1 MKIRSEQLPGQLN
14 KQTAPVYLLS
24 GDEPLLREEALD
36 QLRKHLQSQGFSE
49 REVMHV
55 DSSFNVDNLL
65 HSANNL
71 SLFAEQKIIELR
83 FGAHKPNKQA
93 ADVLSQ
99 YLADPPQDNILIIS
113 ANKIDGAGKKS
124 AWYKTVDQKGVIV
137 EIWPV
142 ELAQLPD
149 WLRQRG
155 ASLGLQLKP
164 DAVQLLCDRIEGNLL
179 AADQE
184 LRKLSLLFGEQ
195 AIDAEIIL
203 EAVSDS
209 SRYDIYGLTDTVLRG
224 DAARALKIL
233 NVLQQDGTELPV
245 LLWAISREIRA
256 LTAVKLAQQSGQS
269 FDSVCQKEQIWGA
282 RKGLIRAAAPRTS
295 YPALEET
302 LIRAAQI
309 DRIIKGLQRG
319 DGWLEIR
326 QICLTLAGS
335 PLPLAPCH

>member
-1 MKIRSEQLPGQLN
+1 MKIRCEQLTGQLN

-36 QLRKHLQSQGFSE
+36 QLRKHLHAQGFSE

-93 ADVLSQ
+93 ADVLTQ
-99 YLADPPQDNILIIS
+99 YLSDPPQDNVLIIS
-113 ANKIDGAGKKS
+113 ADKIDGAGKKS

-137 EIWPV
+137 EIWPI
-142 ELAQLPD
+142 ELTQLPD
-149 WLRQRG
+149 WLRQR
-155 ASLGLQLKP
+155 ATALGLQLQA
-164 DAVQLLCDRIEGNLL
+164 DAVQLLCDRVEGNLL

-195 AIDAEIIL
+195 TIDADIIL

-224 DAARALKIL
+224 DAGRALKIL

-245 LLWAISREIRA
+245 VLWAISREIRA
-256 LTAVKLAQQSGQS
+256 LTAVKQGQHSGQS
-269 FDSVCQKEQIWGA
+269 FDSICQKEQIWGA
-282 RKGLIRAAAPRTS
+282 RKGLIRSAAQRVAH
-295 YPALEET
+295 PALQES
-302 LIRAAQI
+302 LSQAAQI

-319 DGWLEIR
+319 DGWLEISR
-326 QICLTLAGS
+326 ICLTLAGS
-335 PLPLAPCH
+335 PLPLAHCH